1 MLETL
6 VRPLKTIAASLCFVS
21 CQPALA
27 DTFDLTVSAPADQL
41 ASCMYRRL
49 RDEHPGQ
56 VNMVDLS
63 PPGTKEITR
72 SMNGNGWNV
81 FYWRAEIRR
90 VSARTTRVEATASK
104 VLFGP
109 DHEDE
114 VRRTVEACSG

>member
-6 VRPLKTIAASLCFVS
+6 VRPLKTIAASLCLVS

-27 DTFDLTVSAPADQL
+27 DTFDFVVPIPADQL
-41 ASCMYRRL
+41 ASCMYRQL
-49 RDEHPGQ
+49 RNEHPGQ
-56 VNMVDLS
+56 INVVDLT
-63 PPGTKEITR
+63 PLGTKEITR
-72 SMNGNGWNV
+72 AMNGNGWNV

-90 VSARTTRVEATASK
+90 ISSKASRVEATATK

-114 VRRTVEACSG
+114 VRRTAQACSS